1 MSHIIELKQI
11 QRIYPV
17 SGDVVVRAL
26 NGIDYSILQGDFI
39 AIMGPSGSGKSTL
52 MNILGCLDR
61 PTSGQYF
68 LEGQEISTFTRRQL
82 TTLRNKKFG
91 FVFQSFNLLTRT
103 TTLENVE
110 LPMLYA
116 DVPTHQARE
125 IAYQKLAMVGLK
137 GKEMQRTNQIS
148 GGEMQRVAIARSLV
162 NNPSILMADEPTGNL
177 DSKTSIEIM
186 KLFTNLNR
194 QGITIILVTHE
205 PDIAAY
211 ANRRIHIKD
220 GLIESEEVTKDISKE
235 GGLS

>member
-1 MSHIIELKQI
+1 MSRIIELKDI
-11 QRIYPV
+11 KRIYPI
-17 SGDVVVRAL
+17 SSDVVVRAL
-26 NGIDYSILQGDFI
+26 DGISYEIEEGDFI

-61 PTSGQYF
+61 PTSGKYF
-68 LEGQEISTFTRRQL
+68 FQGKDISNYTRRQL
-82 TTLRNKKFG
+82 ATLRNKKFG

-103 TTLENVE
+103 TALENVE

-116 DVPTHQARE
+116 DVPSKKARQV
-125 IAYQKLAMVGLK
+125 AYEKLAMVGLK
-137 GKEMQRTNQIS
+137 GRETHKTNQIS

-162 NNPSILMADEPTGNL
+162 NNPIVLMADEPTGNL

-186 KLFTNLNR
+186 SLFTSLNK

-205 PDIAAY
+205 PDIADY

-220 GLIESEEVTKDISKE
+220 GLIESEEITRDLSKRGE
-235 GGLS
+235 R